1 MTELICKRFHSA
13 CQLRTIDRVRAPIE
27 LLLLLYFLAYIPYA
41 VLTRWLASVEYAPF
55 GRPLTGL
62 EILPATTIL
71 SGALTL
77 CFVWL
82 SGWWRDAHQTRRLGF
97 SLPMPTRWTVLSG
110 IGTALLLFTVPL
122 SFTFKGVSIPFM
134 QLLMRGD
141 VLIIAPLVD
150 LIFGRRVR
158 WYSWVALLLVAIGLG
173 LSIRA
178 RGGLYLPPLA
188 ILTVVLYTLGYFV
201 RLAVMTKI
209 AKRGDRDGSRGYF
222 VEEKMVAIPVAVAVL
237 ALLSGLGLGA
247 QHSEL
252 GFGFIRVWS
261 SGQMGYLLVLSVL
274 LVALSIFAI
283 LILLDPRE
291 NTFCVPLERSASIL
305 AGIAAAY
312 VLAWQGLG
320 AAPTASELLGAIL
333 LIVAIVLLSLSPKL
347 TAYFG
352 NG

>member
-1 MTELICKRFHSA
+1 MRS
-13 CQLRTIDRVRAPIE
+13 PIE
-27 LLLLLYFLAYIPYA
+27 LLSLLYFLAYIPYA
-41 VLTRWLASVEYAPF
+41 VLTRWLATVPYAPF

-62 EILPATTIL
+62 EILPATTLL

-77 CFVWL
+77 VFVWL
-82 SGWWRDAHQTRRLGF
+82 SGWWREAHQTERLGVRW
-97 SLPMPTRWTVLSG
+97 PTPTRWTVLSG
-110 IGTALLLFTVPL
+110 IGTAMLLFTVPL

-150 LIFGRRVR
+150 VIFGRRVR
-158 WYSWVALLLVAIGLG
+158 WYSWIALILVATGLG

-188 ILTVVLYTLGYFV
+188 IVTVVLYTVGYFV
-201 RLAVMTKI
+201 RLAVMTKV
-209 AKRGDRDGSRGYF
+209 AKHGDKGSTRGYF
-222 VEEKMVAIPVAVAVL
+222 VEEKMVAIPVAVAAL
-237 ALLSGLGLGA
+237 ALLTSLGLGA
-247 QHSEL
+247 QDSEL
-252 GFGFIRVWS
+252 GFGFIGVWG
-261 SGQMGYLLVLSVL
+261 SGQMGYVALLSLL

-312 VLAWQGLG
+312 ILAWQGLG
-320 AAPTASELLGAIL
+320 TTPTPPELLGAIL
-333 LIVAIVLLSLSPKL
+333 LIAAIAILSLCPRIFAGSRR
-347 TAYFG
+347 AA
-352 NG
+352 N